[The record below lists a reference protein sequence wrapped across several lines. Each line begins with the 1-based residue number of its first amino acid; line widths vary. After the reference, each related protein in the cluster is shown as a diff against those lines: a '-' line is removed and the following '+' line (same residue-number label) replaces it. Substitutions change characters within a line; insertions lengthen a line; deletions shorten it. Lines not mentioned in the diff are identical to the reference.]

1 MCGAANL
8 TRVRLCFSSPSALSD
23 VRNLNL
29 WGNDLCDISVLR
41 DCPNV
46 EVVSLS
52 VNSIT
57 SLADLA
63 GCHRLREL
71 YLRKNK
77 VADLK
82 QILYLT
88 ALPDLRILWLSE
100 NPVCAHPHYRE
111 FILAKLPKLQK
122 LDNTDVTEE
131 ERDLALKKS
140 GEGLLS
146 PRKDVQ
152 QAAAAAHGGGSAF
165 TFGVHSPRRGAG
177 AAAAPSHSPRA
188 LASDS
193 YSHVSS
199 PRRTGGGGAAS
210 GPSSPLS
217 GRGTMF
223 SVRRAS
229 LAEDDGGSDLSD
241 RERDREP
248 PPVKLHSPP
257 RRHVV
262 PPLQFGS
269 PAKNAPVLRSP
280 VNHAAAQSARRD
292 AQAAQLAAERAAEEQ
307 ARKRTDALEEEIR
320 MLRIAEKAE
329 RDAEAIARVRAN
341 GGGGGV
347 QRSPRR
353 APAPA
358 PSVAHS
364 SPYSSNTSPRP
375 STARS
380 AAPLS
385 PNSAAHAA
393 AYVSGSTTARGAGN
407 QQIQT
412 TNQQYGALSSRPA
425 SARPAAGEK
434 PNPVPVFAR
443 GGSPAR
449 QQQPQGY
456 ASRPAT
462 AAPQSPR
469 APLIS
474 SAYEPLSPRTTYSMQ
489 TPAAGGGHT
498 PPLPPPSTVSV
509 AHMHHHAPASR
520 DQFTLPPPSS
530 SGVALTPPSIPG
542 LSAPRTTQHNLLC
555 ATVAMLG
562 EFDVAHLQW
571 LQQEIQSRIQ
581 QASGE
586 R

>member
-1 MCGAANL
+1 M
-8 TRVRLCFSSPSALSD
+8 
-23 VRNLNL
+23 RNLNL

-52 VNSIT
+52 VNSIS

-77 VADLK
+77 VDDLK

-100 NPVCAHPHYRE
+100 NPVCQHPNYRE

-152 QAAAAAHGGGSAF
+152 HSSAAHGGGGGGGSAF
-165 TFGVHSPRRGAG
+165 TFGSHSPRRGA
-177 AAAAPSHSPRA
+177 AAAAASGFSPKASRSGAFSSHSPRA
-188 LASDS
+188 VANDS
-193 YSHVSS
+193 YTHISS
-199 PRRTGGGGAAS
+199 PRRTGGGAAS

-229 LAEDDGGSDLSD
+229 LVDDDGSSDLSD
-241 RERDREP
+241 RERDREL
-248 PPVKLHSPP
+248 PPVKLQSPP
-257 RRHVV
+257 SKSRHVV
-262 PPLQFGS
+262 PPLHFGAS

-280 VNHAAAQSARRD
+280 VNHAPAQSARRD

-329 RDAEAIARVRAN
+329 RDAEAIARVRN
-341 GGGGGV
+341 GGGV

-353 APAPA
+353 AAPAPA
-358 PSVAHS
+358 VAHS

-380 AAPLS
+380 AAAALLS
-385 PNSAAHAA
+385 PSSAAHAA
-393 AYVSGSTTARGAGN
+393 AYVSGSTTARGAAGAAAG
-407 QQIQT
+407 QLQT
-412 TNQQYGALSSRPA
+412 SNQQYGALSSRPA

-434 PNPVPVFAR
+434 PNHMPAFAR
-443 GGSPAR
+443 GSSPATAR
-449 QQQPQGY
+449 QQQQPY
-456 ASRPAT
+456 SARPAT
-462 AAPQSPR
+462 AAPLSPR
-469 APLIS
+469 APLS

-489 TPAAGGGHT
+489 AGAGGHT
-498 PPLPPPSTVSV
+498 PPLPPPSTVSA
-509 AHMHHHAPASR
+509 AHLHHALAPAGR
-520 DQFTLPPPSS
+520 DQFTLPPPPSS
-530 SGVALTPPSIPG
+530 TGVALTPRSIPG

-581 QASGE
+581 QANGE